1 MSFVPFFIAE
11 FLLFYGQLFVG
22 NDGDHISVIA
32 ILPRDWGLI
41 FTRDNHLLVR
51 RITIIVIIY
60 SPAAKNGKICF
71 FRLLYWM
78 GGEISKSHDL
88 CALNGNYMQMTKKWT
103 IHAISSQCVLEF
115 NDFFWQNTC
124 WINIIIFDVWPPK
137 ILRFT

>member
-1 MSFVPFFIAE
+1 MIYEFRSLLHCR

-60 SPAAKNGKICF
+60 SPAAKNGKYAFSDSSIEWEEKYRKVMIYVRLMAIICK
-71 FRLLYWM
+71 WQ
-78 GGEISKSHDL
+78 K
-88 CALNGNYMQMTKKWT
+88 NGQFMPY
-103 IHAISSQCVLEF
+103 HRSVLEF
-115 NDFFWQNTC
+115 NDTFFDRIHVEST
-124 WINIIIFDVWPPK
+124 
-137 ILRFT
+137 